1 MLDTSMKYT
10 LTIAHIMNVDPYLPG
25 LKAYLPELRR
35 RAILPAGNVSRENRL
50 GEYTWAVII
59 SETEDGYILLS
70 QTAAQYFLRLTECF
84 LGAKQM
90 DNIKVVRV
98 AVVAGNAYV
107 KIAVRSLNGVDPVK
121 VCIETVTEHI
131 KKYTDFKM
139 IFIRYD
145 EDVHQYIKNSLYPC
159 PESAVREVIYK
170 KSDAKEQATV
180 RVEKKYIPLCMGKG
194 GRNVAAASKLL
205 KLSLH
210 IKPEIKDDQ

>member
-1 MLDTSMKYT
+1 MLNTSMKYT

-25 LKAYLPELRR
+25 FKAYLPELRR
-35 RAILPAGNVSRENRL
+35 RAVLPAGNVSRENRI

-59 SETEDGYILLS
+59 SETEDGDILIS
-70 QTAAQYFLRLTECF
+70 QTTAQYFLRLTECF
-84 LGAKQM
+84 LGAEQA
-90 DNIKVVRV
+90 DDIKVVRV
-98 AVVAGNAYV
+98 AVAVGNAFV
-107 KIAVRSLNGVDPVK
+107 KIAVKSLNGDNPVK
-121 VCIETVTEHI
+121 VCIETVTEQI

-159 PESAVREVIYK
+159 PEYAVREVIYT

-180 RVEKKYIPLCMGKG
+180 RVDEKYIPLCMGKG

-205 KLSLH
+205 KMALL
-210 IKPEIKDDQ
+210 IKPGIKE

>member
-1 MLDTSMKYT
+1 MLNTSMKYT

-25 LKAYLPELRR
+25 FKAYLPELRR
-35 RAILPAGNVSRENRL
+35 RAVLPAGNVSRENRI

-59 SETEDGYILLS
+59 SETEDGDILIS
-70 QTAAQYFLRLTECF
+70 QTTAQYFLRLTECF
-84 LGAKQM
+84 LGAEQA
-90 DNIKVVRV
+90 DDIKVVRV
-98 AVVAGNAYV
+98 AVAVGNAFV
-107 KIAVRSLNGVDPVK
+107 KIAVKSLNGDNPVK
-121 VCIETVTEHI
+121 VCIETVTEQI

-159 PESAVREVIYK
+159 PEDAVREVIYT

-180 RVEKKYIPLCMGKG
+180 RVDEKYIPLCMGKR

-205 KLSLH
+205 KMSLR
-210 IKPEIKDDQ
+210 IKPEIKNDQ